1 MTYRHRITVE
11 RKTVG
16 KDAAGNAT
24 TTWAP
29 FVSNVPARWLAGPGR
44 EFMAADAVRAE
55 TVGRFVI
62 RYYPG
67 ITADMRVQWDGQT
80 FALTAPPQTDAT
92 ARREMTLMV
101 SAGVR
106 VDG

>member
-1 MTYRHRITVE
+1 MTYRHRIAIE
-11 RKTVG
+11 RKTQA

-24 TTWAP
+24 NTWAP
-29 FVSNVPARWLAGPGR
+29 FATDVPARWLAGPGR

-62 RYYPG
+62 RHLPG
-67 ITADMRVQWDGQT
+67 VTADMRVQWDGQT

-101 SAGVR
+101 SAGVQ